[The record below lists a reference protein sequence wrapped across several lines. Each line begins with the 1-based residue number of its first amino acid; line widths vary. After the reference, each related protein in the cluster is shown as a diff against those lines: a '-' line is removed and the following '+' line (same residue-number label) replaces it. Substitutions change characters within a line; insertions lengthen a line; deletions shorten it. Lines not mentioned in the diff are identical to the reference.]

1 MKIVNHMLVATVA
14 VLALGAAVS
23 TRAGEPLLSPKASAT
38 QIRVVPGTSS
48 HDPNLLAN
56 LPVGNAKGWALA
68 QSRRTVPA
76 VGSNIDLAHA
86 PRPTLSPKDPGYE
99 TALRENAVRQVA
111 PLK

>member
-1 MKIVNHMLVATVA
+1 MKIVNQMLVATVA

-23 TRAGEPLLSPKASAT
+23 TRAGEPSLLPKASAN
-38 QIRVVPGTSS
+38 QIRVVPGTSAN
-48 HDPNLLAN
+48 DPNLLATR
-56 LPVGNAKGWALA
+56 PVGSPKGWALA
-68 QSRRTVPA
+68 QSVRTVPA
-76 VGSNIDLAHA
+76 VGPNVDLAHA